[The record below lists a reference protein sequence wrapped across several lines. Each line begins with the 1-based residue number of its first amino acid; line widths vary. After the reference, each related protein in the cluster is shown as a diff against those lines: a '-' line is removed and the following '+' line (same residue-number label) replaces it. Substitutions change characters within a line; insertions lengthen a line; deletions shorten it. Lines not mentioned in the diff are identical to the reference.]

1 MPPRH
6 HAADQLRRS
15 YSDSGARSKPD
26 AWSQASS
33 SRLGE
38 ERTYQFMPLR
48 EGDIRLIRIL
58 PVRRTIVRCEIV
70 HASLSDPPPYAAVS
84 YAWGDP
90 GETREIEV
98 EGVMVRVSVSL
109 HGALQALRERDIAIM
124 VWADALCIDQQNKK
138 ERARQVQLMRS
149 IYSKAD
155 AVVIWLGPEEDD
167 SIGAVNFM
175 EEISKLAKRPAK
187 VASILSSRDSIE
199 DLVAVAALFDR
210 PYWRRLWVVQEVF
223 NATKVLVYCG
233 TTIATWDMY
242 RTASELFYRH
252 REDIFDLLAHW
263 TDTFPSTSPDQ
274 YSHDQVLV
282 YQGPAG
288 LPDLRSALNNRA
300 SLLEV
305 LCDCRRKLSSDPRDK
320 LYGIL
325 GILHP
330 EVRREFRPDY
340 NLSVKEV
347 YSGIVDYLLATTRR
361 LDVIC
366 ESIHFPPHTDSHNL
380 PSFVPDW
387 SHNPPVAS
395 LRRKYRYSASGSEK
409 AVCRFLDERLNRLE
423 ISAIYLD
430 TVEVKGLAVGSMCN
444 VGDYLMAFL
453 QWRALLLE
461 NIAREPDDVR
471 QIVQEDFA
479 ETLALGQ
486 IPSTP
491 AKKSQW
497 LSACYN
503 VFGKLICERLPHLAI
518 DRSLERYLDLKVGVT
533 SDERRQFLQK
543 NFGEMMMGRCFFIT
557 KNNYLGMGSGFML
570 PGDKVVVPLG
580 CSTPIILRELK
591 QKGTQKEYRYVGD
604 AYVNG
609 YMHGKAVDDL
619 MSKTRKEGK
628 YILR

>member
-1 MPPRH
+1 
-6 HAADQLRRS
+6 
-15 YSDSGARSKPD
+15 
-26 AWSQASS
+26 
-33 SRLGE
+33 
-38 ERTYQFMPLR
+38 MPLR

-70 HASLSDPPPYAAVS
+70 HASLYDPPPYAAVS

-98 EGVMVRVSVSL
+98 EGIIVRVSVSL
-109 HGALQALRERDIAIM
+109 HGALQALRERDVAVM
-124 VWADALCIDQQNKK
+124 VWADALCIDQQNKE

-149 IYSKAD
+149 IYSKAVS
-155 AVVIWLGPEEDD
+155 VVIWLGPEEDD

-175 EEISKLAKRPAK
+175 EEISKLANRPAK

-199 DLVAVAALFDR
+199 DLIAVAALFER

-223 NATKVLVYCG
+223 NARNVLVYCG
-233 TTIATWDMY
+233 TTIATWDVY
-242 RTASELFYRH
+242 QISSDLFHRH
-252 REDIFDLLAHW
+252 REDIVDLAAHNAGNL
-263 TDTFPSTSPDQ
+263 PSTSPDQ
-274 YSHDQVLV
+274 YSHDQVLI
-282 YQGPAG
+282 YQGPAS
-288 LPDLRSALNNRA
+288 LPDLRSSLSNRED

-305 LCDCRRKLSSDPRDK
+305 LCTCRRKLSADPRDK
-320 LYGIL
+320 LYGVL

-330 EVRREFRPDY
+330 GIRREFRPDY
-340 NLSVKEV
+340 NLSVKDI
-347 YSGIVDYLLATTRR
+347 YSEIVDYLLATTRR

-366 ESIHFPPHTDSHNL
+366 ESIHFPPHTSSNNL

-387 SHNPPVAS
+387 SHNPQVAS
-395 LRRKYRYSASGSEK
+395 LGRKYLYSASGSEK

-430 TVEVKGLAVGSMCN
+430 TVEVKGLAVGTMCN

-453 QWRALLLE
+453 HWRALLLE

-471 QIVQEDFA
+471 HLVQEDFA

-486 IPSTP
+486 IPATH
-491 AKKSQW
+491 AKKEQW
-497 LSACYN
+497 LAACYN

-518 DRSLERYLDLKVGVT
+518 DRSLERYLNLQVGVK

-557 KNNYLGMGSGFML
+557 KNNYLGMGTGFML

-580 CSTPIILRELK
+580 CSTPILLRELK
-591 QKGTQKEYRYVGD
+591 QKGTHKEYQYVGD

-609 YMHGKAVDDL
+609 YMHGKAVDDRK
-619 MSKTRKEGK
+619 SNKRKEGK
-628 YILR
+628 YVLR